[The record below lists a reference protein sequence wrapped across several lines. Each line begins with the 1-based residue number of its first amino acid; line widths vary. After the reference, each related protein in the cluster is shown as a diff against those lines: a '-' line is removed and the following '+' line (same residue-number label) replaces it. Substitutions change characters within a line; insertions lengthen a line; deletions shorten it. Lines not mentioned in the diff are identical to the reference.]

1 MAVESHINELSCQLE
16 SAIGEC
22 SNNGVDAFLARFRV
36 LSHLT
41 SVVVLLVAWDSVADL
56 GAWTLLRPNLWAS
69 QIKVLPKDIEEQICC
84 VGLLAL
90 QNEVQSRHSRSLVDS
105 IHGLA
110 HLCIEVDLEV
120 VNQGLLF

>member
-1 MAVESHINELSCQLE
+1 M
-16 SAIGEC
+16 
-22 SNNGVDAFLARFRV
+22 F
-36 LSHLT
+36 
-41 SVVVLLVAWDSVADL
+41 
-56 GAWTLLRPNLWAS
+56 RPNLWAS
-69 QIKVLPKDIEEQICC
+69 QVKVLPKDLEEQICR

-120 VNQGLLF
+120 VDQGLLF